1 MSVDRWKIW
10 WRAFRFH
17 YSSASFMPGI
27 LGTMIAW
34 TTDGE
39 FHAGYFLLVMLGL
52 SLAISPW
59 PGPSLRAALPR
70 AGAAQCHGDD
80 LAGTDRGPSL
90 LEPIYGP
97 DQLSDAEVAD
107 AIRNGVDEELWEFG
121 PMPANGAISDA
132 QIERAFRMPFAID
145 AKNTSFSRVTNTE
158 SLPRLPVHA
167 HFAVPTIS
175 PPPLTPRDLLR
186 PRGRR
191 VADGIAPAAT
201 FPGLAPVPAG
211 AGPADEPL
219 GDEAY
224 TALLRAAE
232 HRDEVGDLLLQR
244 ALASIDRCCLL
255 ALHSGKIVG
264 WLGRGAGVVLD
275 DLESFAI
282 EAEDPSVLAGLAGGG
297 TFCGPLPSGLAN
309 QLLVEVLGDPMP
321 TEVAIVP
328 VPVKNRVV
336 AFLIG
341 DLPGAALPPGT
352 VEELQN
358 AAQKAGVA
366 LEILVMRRKFLA

>member
-1 MSVDRWKIW
+1 MKRLGEILVERGALAIDELHTGLEACHHRGGRLGTQLLRFGFVDEHALLEALSEQLGVPPAPTRVLLRAPHPLRRLLPLEAARRLQAVIFDRRDGLLSVAMTSPRSPAALEEIVSYVGLDI
-10 WRAFRFH
+10 RAH
-17 YSSASFMPGI
+17 VATEPGI
-27 LGTMIAW
+27 LAALKEIA
-34 TTDGE
+34 DAE
-39 FHAGYFLLVMLGL
+39 PAGQQ
-52 SLAISPW
+52 PPP
-59 PGPSLRAALPR
+59 PGPVAAAP
-70 AGAAQCHGDD
+70 AA
-80 LAGTDRGPSL
+80 
-90 LEPIYGP
+90 
-97 DQLSDAEVAD
+97 SDPWQ
-107 AIRNGVDEELWEFG
+107 RLW
-121 PMPANGAISDA
+121 
-132 QIERAFRMPFAID
+132 
-145 AKNTSFSRVTNTE
+145 
-158 SLPRLPVHA
+158 
-167 HFAVPTIS
+167 S

-191 VADGIAPAAT
+191 EPDGIAPAAT

-211 AGPADEPL
+211 AGPAAELL

-244 ALASIDRCCLL
+244 ALARVDRCCLL

-282 EAEDPSVLAGLAGGG
+282 EAEAPSVLAGLGGGG

-309 QLLVEVLGDPMP
+309 QLLVEVLGDPLP

-341 DLPGAALPPGT
+341 DLPGAALPPGA
-352 VEELQN
+352 VDELQI

-366 LEILVMRRKFLA
+366 LEILIMRRKFLK